1 MILVTKRFLGLPLA
15 LLLLISSWQSLRAQ
29 DYRLRALLGDEKVI
43 KKPCGPYQD
52 SLLPLLEKN
61 FSFPLTPKIE
71 PQLDRWER
79 ACGPVEPLLRTRLL
93 YQHSMDSLLPPP
105 AELLDYYGFY
115 LQELAAR
122 QNAPRYFFTPEALS
136 YWDYTIQGA
145 QKLQQKAAKPS
156 LTLGLLGAEDFHAA
170 RKYIWRSPP
179 QNPTQKALR
188 DTIRQLLFPRQFYS
202 FGVHYQQF
210 FRAAAQR
217 LRPNPAFQI
226 GLGIG
231 WNPRQSLS
239 LVFDF
244 GPLNPRDEWRL
255 SHEDSIY
262 QNQGNYFLG
271 LSLLL
276 RQQIWASPWQEGSLL
291 FGLGFQTMDTGV
303 EVWPGPEAEE
313 KTPLMLNSYRVS
325 AGLEWALRFLG
336 TRRLAWRIQY
346 HLQDFNQGTTAV
358 SDFKGNAATAG
369 LVFFF

>member
-1 MILVTKRFLGLPLA
+1 MILVTKRFLGPPLA
-15 LLLLISSWQSLRAQ
+15 LLLLISAWQSLRAQ

-43 KKPCGPYQD
+43 NKPCGPYQD

-122 QNAPRYFFTPEALS
+122 QNTPRYFFTPEALS

-188 DTIRQLLFPRQFYS
+188 DTVRQLLFPRQFYY

-346 HLQDFNQGTTAV
+346 HLQDFNQGTTAL

-369 LVFFF
+369 FVFIL